1 MALGIQQNTDP
12 VSAPETGRR
21 SYRGPLAMVM
31 PVICYLYIL
40 LFAAKGQAKQ
50 RVAFAG
56 ARGLKY
62 RTWRRQC
69 D

>member
-1 MALGIQQNTDP
+1 MALGIQQNTDTI
-12 VSAPETGRR
+12 SAPETGRW

-40 LFAAKGQAKQ
+40 LFAAKGQPKQ
-50 RVAFAG
+50 RVASPAP
-56 ARGLKY
+56 
-62 RTWRRQC
+62 T